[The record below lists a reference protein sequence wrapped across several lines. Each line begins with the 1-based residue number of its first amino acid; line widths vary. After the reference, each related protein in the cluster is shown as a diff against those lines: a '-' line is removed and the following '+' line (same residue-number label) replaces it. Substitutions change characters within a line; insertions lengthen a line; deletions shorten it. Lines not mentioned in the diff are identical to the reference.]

1 MNSGLY
7 LIVTYSYGTLLRNII
22 NVIKRKYIAIVELQT
37 RVYAALTT
45 GILLTRSIHVQL
57 IHWSLLTPLVSHNG
71 VLHSQS
77 SNQTKAVTDLF
88 LPVWIVLVEEC

>member
-45 GILLTRSIHVQL
+45 GILLTRSMY
-57 IHWSLLTPLVSHNG
+57 S
-71 VLHSQS
+71 
-77 SNQTKAVTDLF
+77 
-88 LPVWIVLVEEC
+88 